1 MDEFPAAVQVAE
13 LGISCVAK
21 PDRRQ
26 VSNRRPVARAGGRRL
41 ADQPR
46 STPPAPRSELTAFSA
61 AHRIPRVFGRCR
73 L

>member
-1 MDEFPAAVQVAE
+1 MDEFPGAFQLAE

-26 VSNRRPVARAGGRRL
+26 VSNRRHVAREGGRRL
-41 ADQPR
+41 ADQATG
-46 STPPAPRSELTAFSA
+46 TPPTPRSELTEFSA
-61 AHRIPRVFGRCR
+61 TQRVPRVFGRCR

>member
-1 MDEFPAAVQVAE
+1 MDEFTAELQLAE

-26 VSNRRPVARAGGRRL
+26 VSNRRHVARGGGRRL
-41 ADQPR
+41 ADQATGIP
-46 STPPAPRSELTAFSA
+46 STPYSEFTTFSA
-61 AHRIPRVFGRCR
+61 THGVPRVFGRCR

>member
-1 MDEFPAAVQVAE
+1 MDEFPAALQLAE

-26 VSNRRPVARAGGRRL
+26 ASNRRHVARGGGRRL
-41 ADQPR
+41 ADLATG
-46 STPPAPRSELTAFSA
+46 TPPAPRSKLTEFSA
-61 AHRIPRVFGRCR
+61 THRVPRVFGRCR